1 MFSRK
6 FYVTFYCLFGL
17 IYFIGLFIPLMNND
31 SAHHAIIG
39 LHMLLS
45 GDYISLIDH
54 GSDYLDKPHLLFW
67 LSAISYHVFGITSVG
82 FKFPSLLFS
91 ILGIYS
97 TFRLG
102 KLLYN
107 KNTGRL
113 AALILTST
121 YAFIL
126 SNNDVRMDA
135 VLTACIIFSI
145 WQLAEFSEKNRWQ
158 NLVLSSLGL
167 ALGFSTKGMIGAI
180 LPCLAI
186 VIHLTYQRNWKI
198 LFSWKWIIGIILFF
212 LFISPVLVCY
222 YIQFDLHP
230 EKIIR
235 GNSGISGIKFILF
248 SQNSERIAGTNFGSA
263 GKNDPFFFIH
273 TILWASLPWSI
284 LVFITLWK
292 RIKQLIK
299 KKFKYCHNMEVLT
312 IGTIVLFLILVSF
325 SGFKLPHYINVILP
339 LMAILVAGFLVRTF
353 RKNSLKYLRL
363 TQMVVVGIMLVL
375 IAILNI
381 QVFPIQSPLIVIG
394 IILML
399 FSYYFLQRSLE
410 GIRKTIALSLI
421 ASVIVNFILNTNFY
435 PQLLQY
441 QAGNVLASRLNSK
454 DNNTFYLTGF
464 ERSNSFDFYSER
476 LTPDILLQ
484 ENTNLPKD
492 ALIYT
497 GEAGI
502 NELKRYAITFT
513 QIDSA
518 FDYRVSRAAS
528 IKFLNSTTRASILK
542 KHYLIKISN

>member
-186 VIHLTYQRNWKI
+186 VIHLTYQ
-198 LFSWKWIIGIILFF
+198 LD
-212 LFISPVLVCY
+212 V
-222 YIQFDLHP
+222 
-230 EKIIR
+230 
-235 GNSGISGIKFILF
+235 
-248 SQNSERIAGTNFGSA
+248 
-263 GKNDPFFFIH
+263 
-273 TILWASLPWSI
+273 
-284 LVFITLWK
+284 
-292 RIKQLIK
+292 
-299 KKFKYCHNMEVLT
+299 
-312 IGTIVLFLILVSF
+312 
-325 SGFKLPHYINVILP
+325 
-339 LMAILVAGFLVRTF
+339 
-353 RKNSLKYLRL
+353 
-363 TQMVVVGIMLVL
+363 
-375 IAILNI
+375 
-381 QVFPIQSPLIVIG
+381 
-394 IILML
+394 
-399 FSYYFLQRSLE
+399 E
-410 GIRKTIALSLI
+410 G
-421 ASVIVNFILNTNFY
+421 
-435 PQLLQY
+435 
-441 QAGNVLASRLNSK
+441 
-454 DNNTFYLTGF
+454 
-464 ERSNSFDFYSER
+464 
-476 LTPDILLQ
+476 
-484 ENTNLPKD
+484 
-492 ALIYT
+492 
-497 GEAGI
+497 
-502 NELKRYAITFT
+502 
-513 QIDSA
+513 
-518 FDYRVSRAAS
+518 
-528 IKFLNSTTRASILK
+528 
-542 KHYLIKISN
+542 